1 MVMRTKTREEKI
13 KELKEWFGWDNEML
27 AHFTPR
33 DLSTLS
39 KAMLLEK
46 ANLEKTNKEGERN

>member
-13 KELKEWFGWDNEML
+13 KELKEWFGWDDEMI

-33 DLSTLS
+33 DLSTLY
-39 KAMLLEK
+39 KAML
-46 ANLEKTNKEGERN
+46 LEKTNKEGDK

>member
-1 MVMRTKTREEKI
+1 MSIRNKTREEK
-13 KELKEWFGWDNEML
+13 KEELKKWFGWDNEML

-46 ANLEKTNKEGERN
+46 AHKEGSK